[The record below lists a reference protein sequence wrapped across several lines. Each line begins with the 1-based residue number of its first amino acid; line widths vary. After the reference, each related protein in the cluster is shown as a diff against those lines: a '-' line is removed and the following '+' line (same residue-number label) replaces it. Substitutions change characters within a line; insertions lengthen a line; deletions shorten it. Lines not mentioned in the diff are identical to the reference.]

1 MDLSRVIAI
10 SGKPG
15 LYRLISQTRNGFVV
29 EDLDKGKKV
38 SIAANYN
45 VSLLDNVA
53 IYGVAQEYPLAE
65 VFFRI
70 YKKENGGEAIDHKS
84 SGAELRAYMEQV
96 LPEYDDSRVYD
107 SDLKKLFQWYNILQ
121 SKGLLNI
128 DLVAVEAAMAAQQA
142 EIEAAQ
148 AEVVAEEVVAEKVVE
163 EKPKKKAA
171 PKKAKVEGEVAEK
184 PAKKAAAPK
193 KAKVDGEVA
202 EKPAKKTAAKKT
214 TKKKT
219 EE

>member
-15 LYRLISQTRNGFVV
+15 LYRLVSQTRNGFIV

-53 IYGVAQEYPLAE
+53 IYGVSQEYPLAE

-128 DLVAVEAAMAAQQA
+128 DLAAVEAAIAAQQA
-142 EIEAAQ
+142 EMEAAQ
-148 AEVVAEEVVAEKVVE
+148 APATEEVVE
-163 EKPKKKAA
+163 EKPKKKA
-171 PKKAKVEGEVAEK
+171 
-184 PAKKAAAPK
+184 PAKKAAPK
-193 KAKVDGEVA
+193 KAKAEGEA
-202 EKPAKKTAAKKT
+202 EEKPAKKTAAKKT

>member
-15 LYRLISQTRNGFVV
+15 LYRLVSQTRNGFVV
-29 EDLDKGKKV
+29 EDLDKGRKV

-53 IYGVAQEYPLAE
+53 IYGVSQEFPLAE

-70 YKKENGGEAIDHKS
+70 YKKENGGEAINHKS

-128 DLVAVEAAMAAQQA
+128 DLAAVEAAIAAQQA
-142 EIEAAQ
+142 EAAQ
-148 AEVVAEEVVAEKVVE
+148 AEEAVVEEVVE

-171 PKKAKVEGEVAEK
+171 PKKT
-184 PAKKAAAPK
+184 KKAEGDA
-193 KAKVDGEVA
+193 E
-202 EKPAKKTAAKKT
+202 EKPAKKTAVKKT

>member
-15 LYRLISQTRNGFVV
+15 LYRLVSQTRNGFVV

-53 IYGVAQEYPLAE
+53 IYGVTQEYPLAE

-70 YKKENGGEAIDHKS
+70 YKKENGGATIDHKL

-128 DLVAVEAAMAAQQA
+128 DLAAVEAAIAAQQA

-148 AEVVAEEVVAEKVVE
+148 TVEVAEVATEEVVE
-163 EKPKKKAA
+163 EKPKKKA
-171 PKKAKVEGEVAEK
+171 
-184 PAKKAAAPK
+184 PAKKAAK
-193 KAKVDGEVA
+193 KEDGE

>member
-15 LYRLISQTRNGFVV
+15 LYRLVSQTRNGFVV

-53 IYGVAQEYPLAE
+53 IYGVSQEFPLAE

-70 YKKENGGEAIDHKS
+70 YKKENGGAAIDHKS

-96 LPEYDDSRVYD
+96 LPEYDDTRVYD

-128 DLVAVEAAMAAQQA
+128 DLAAVEAAIAAQKA
-142 EIEAAQ
+142 EEEAAQ
-148 AEVVAEEVVAEKVVE
+148 AEATTEEVVE
-163 EKPKKKAA
+163 EKPKKKA
-171 PKKAKVEGEVAEK
+171 
-184 PAKKAAAPK
+184 PAKKAAK
-193 KAKVDGEVA
+193 KEDGE

>member
-15 LYRLISQTRNGFVV
+15 LYRLVSQTRNGFVV

-70 YKKENGGEAIDHKS
+70 YKKENGGASIDHKS
-84 SGAELRAYMEQV
+84 SGTELRAYMEQV

-128 DLVAVEAAMAAQQA
+128 DLAAVEAAMAAQQA
-142 EIEAAQ
+142 EVEVEAAQ
-148 AEVVAEEVVAEKVVE
+148 AEEVVE

-171 PKKAKVEGEVAEK
+171 PKKAKATEADAE
-184 PAKKAAAPK
+184 
-193 KAKVDGEVA
+193 

>member
-15 LYRLISQTRNGFVV
+15 LYRLVSQTRNGFIV

-45 VSLLDNVA
+45 VSLLENVA
-53 IYGVAQEYPLAE
+53 IYGVSQEYPLAE

-70 YKKENGGEAIDHKS
+70 YKKENGGASIDHKS

-96 LPEYDDSRVYD
+96 LPEYDDTRVYD

-128 DLVAVEAAMAAQQA
+128 DLAAVEAAIAAQQA
-142 EIEAAQ
+142 EIEAAK
-148 AEVVAEEVVAEKVVE
+148 APVEVEAKVETEEVVEA
-163 EKPKKKAA
+163 KPKKKAA
-171 PKKAKVEGEVAEK
+171 PKKAKAETS
-184 PAKKAAAPK
+184 
-193 KAKVDGEVA
+193 E

>member
-15 LYRLISQTRNGFVV
+15 LYRLVSQTRNGFVV

-53 IYGVAQEYPLAE
+53 IYGVSQEYPLAE

-70 YKKENGGEAIDHKS
+70 YKKENGGAAIDHKS

-128 DLVAVEAAMAAQQA
+128 DLAAVEAAMAAQQA

-148 AEVVAEEVVAEKVVE
+148 AEEVATEEVKE
-163 EKPKKKAA
+163 EKPKKKA
-171 PKKAKVEGEVAEK
+171 
-184 PAKKAAAPK
+184 PAKKAAK
-193 KAKVDGEVA
+193 TEDGE

-214 TKKKT
+214 TKKKD
-219 EE
+219 EEK

>member
-15 LYRLISQTRNGFVV
+15 LYRLVSQTRNGFIV

-53 IYGVAQEYPLAE
+53 IYGVSQEYPLAE

-70 YKKENGGEAIDHKS
+70 YKKENGGAAIDHKS

-96 LPEYDDSRVYD
+96 LPEYDESRVYD

-128 DLVAVEAAMAAQQA
+128 DLAAVEAAIAAQQA
-142 EIEAAQ
+142 EMEANQ
-148 AEVVAEEVVAEKVVE
+148 AEEVATEEVKE
-163 EKPKKKAA
+163 EKPKKKST
-171 PKKAKVEGEVAEK
+171 
-184 PAKKAAAPK
+184 AKKATK
-193 KAKVDGEVA
+193 TDDTE

-214 TKKKT
+214 TKKKD
-219 EE
+219 EEK

>member
-15 LYRLISQTRNGFVV
+15 LYRLVSQTRNGFIV

-53 IYGVAQEYPLAE
+53 IYGVSQEYPLAE

-128 DLVAVEAAMAAQQA
+128 DLAAVEAAIAAQQA
-142 EIEAAQ
+142 EAENQQ
-148 AEVVAEEVVAEKVVE
+148 AVETAEEVVE

-171 PKKAKVEGEVAEK
+171 PKKAKAKAE
-184 PAKKAAAPK
+184 
-193 KAKVDGEVA
+193 DGAE

-214 TKKKT
+214 TKKKD
-219 EE
+219 EDK

>member
-15 LYRLISQTRNGFVV
+15 LYRLVSQTRNGFIV

-53 IYGVAQEYPLAE
+53 IYGVSQEFPLAE

-70 YKKENGGEAIDHKS
+70 YKKENGGAAIDHKS

-96 LPEYDDSRVYD
+96 LPEYDDTRVYD

-128 DLVAVEAAMAAQQA
+128 DLAAVEAAIAAQQA
-142 EIEAAQ
+142 ELAQ
-148 AEVVAEEVVAEKVVE
+148 AEAAKEEVVE

-171 PKKAKVEGEVAEK
+171 PKKAKAEGGAE
-184 PAKKAAAPK
+184 
-193 KAKVDGEVA
+193 

>member
-15 LYRLISQTRNGFVV
+15 LYRLVSQTRNGFVV

-53 IYGVAQEYPLAE
+53 IYGVSQEFPLAE

-70 YKKENGGEAIDHKS
+70 YKKENGGEAINHKS

-128 DLVAVEAAMAAQQA
+128 DLAAVEAAIAAQQA
-142 EIEAAQ
+142 EAEAAQ
-148 AEVVAEEVVAEKVVE
+148 AEVATEEVVE
-163 EKPKKKAA
+163 EKPKKKA
-171 PKKAKVEGEVAEK
+171 
-184 PAKKAAAPK
+184 PAKKAAPK
-193 KAKVDGEVA
+193 KAKAEGDAE

>member
-15 LYRLISQTRNGFVV
+15 LYRLVSQTRNGFVV

-53 IYGVAQEYPLAE
+53 IYGVSQEFPLAE

-70 YKKENGGEAIDHKS
+70 YKKENGGEAINHKS

-128 DLVAVEAAMAAQQA
+128 DLAAVEAAIAAQQA
-142 EIEAAQ
+142 EAEAAQ
-148 AEVVAEEVVAEKVVE
+148 AEVATEEVVE
-163 EKPKKKAA
+163 EKPKKKA
-171 PKKAKVEGEVAEK
+171 PTKK
-184 PAKKAAAPK
+184 AAPK
-193 KAKVDGEVA
+193 KAKAEGDAE

>member
-15 LYRLISQTRNGFVV
+15 LYRLVSQTRNGFVV

-53 IYGVAQEYPLAE
+53 IYGVSQEFPLAE

-70 YKKENGGEAIDHKS
+70 YKKENGGEAINHKS

-128 DLVAVEAAMAAQQA
+128 DLAAVEAAIAAQQA
-142 EIEAAQ
+142 EAEAAQ
-148 AEVVAEEVVAEKVVE
+148 AEVANEEVVE
-163 EKPKKKAA
+163 EKPKKKA
-171 PKKAKVEGEVAEK
+171 
-184 PAKKAAAPK
+184 PAKKAAPK
-193 KAKVDGEVA
+193 KAKAEGDAE